1 MLMPARFA
9 ANLNNLARLT
19 ANLRLDSL
27 TRNDLHAAVLLG
39 GLGALTAC
47 CAFLLWSWAGVLA
60 ALASVAA
67 IAAIAP
73 RLPPGAIMRLYRAK
87 PIDPAHGA
95 QIIQTVDILRSRAG
109 LAAAPSL
116 FVVPS
121 ITANAFAVGTPQR
134 AAIAVTEGLLR
145 RLSLSE
151 LTGVLGHEV
160 AHIANNDLAV
170 MSLADLMTRFTQAL
184 SYLAIILAIFNLPA
198 LLLGD
203 SDLSLLALLL
213 LYLAPTI
220 GSLLQ
225 LSLARAREFDADLAG
240 ASLTGEPARL
250 AAALKKIE
258 RVQGTL
264 WEDMMLPVP
273 GRRIPAPSVLR
284 THPATEERIRRLRA
298 LEPAQL
304 LPAIELPEEPMVSL
318 AGLGPGEMRPR
329 LRFPGVWF

>member
-1 MLMPARFA
+1 MPARFA
-9 ANLNNLARLT
+9 ANLQNLARL
-19 ANLRLDSL
+19 AAYLRLDSL
-27 TRNDLHAAVLLG
+27 TRNDFHAAILLG
-39 GLGALTAC
+39 GLGCLSAF
-47 CAFLLWSWAGVLA
+47 CAWLLWSWPGVLA

-67 IAAIAP
+67 IAAVAP
-73 RLPPGAIMRLYRAK
+73 RLPPGAIMRLYRAE

-95 QIIQTVDILRSRAG
+95 QIIQLVDILRGRAG

-116 FVVPS
+116 FVIPS
-121 ITANAFAVGTPQR
+121 ITANAFAAGRPQR

-160 AHIANNDLAV
+160 AHIANNDLFI

-184 SYLAIILAIFNLPA
+184 AYLAICLAVFNLPA
-198 LLLGD
+198 FLLGD
-203 SDLSLLALLL
+203 SDVSLLALLL

-240 ASLTGEPARL
+240 AALSGDPAGL
-250 AAALKKIE
+250 AAALNKIE

-273 GRRIPAPSVLR
+273 GRRIPVPSVLR
-284 THPATEERIRRLRA
+284 THPATEERIGRLRA
-298 LEPAQL
+298 LEHVQL
-304 LPAIELPEEPMVSL
+304 APAIKLPEAPMVSL

>member
-1 MLMPARFA
+1 MPVRFA
-9 ANLNNLARLT
+9 AKLQNLARLT
-19 ANLRLDSL
+19 ANFRLDRL
-27 TRNDLHAAVLLG
+27 TRNDLHAAILLG
-39 GLGALTAC
+39 GLGLLSAF
-47 CAFLLWSWAGVLA
+47 CAWLLWSWPGVLA
-60 ALASVAA
+60 ALVSVAT
-67 IAAIAP
+67 IAAFAP

-95 QIIQTVDILRSRAG
+95 QIIQIVDILRRRAG
-109 LAAAPSL
+109 LAATPSL

-121 ITANAFAVGTPQR
+121 ITDNAFAVGTPQR
-134 AAIAVTEGLLR
+134 AVIAVTEGLLR

-160 AHIANNDLAV
+160 AHIANNDLFV

-184 SYLAIILAIFNLPA
+184 SYLAIFLAIFNLPA
-198 LLLGD
+198 FLLGD
-203 SDLSLLALLL
+203 SDVSLLALLL

-220 GSLLQ
+220 GSSLQ
-225 LSLARAREFDADLAG
+225 LALARAREFDADLAG
-240 ASLTGEPARL
+240 ASLTGDPAGL

-284 THPATEERIRRLRA
+284 THPATGARIRRLRA
-298 LEPAQL
+298 LERAQL
-304 LPAIELPEEPMVSL
+304 PPAIELREEPMVSL

>member
-1 MLMPARFA
+1 MPARFA
-9 ANLNNLARLT
+9 ANFHNLARIT
-19 ANLRLDSL
+19 ANFRPDGLS
-27 TRNDLHAAVLLG
+27 RNDLHAAILLG
-39 GLGALTAC
+39 GLGLLSAF
-47 CAFLLWSWAGVLA
+47 CAWLLWSWPGVLA

-67 IAAIAP
+67 IASLAP
-73 RLPPGAIMRLYRAK
+73 RLPPVVIMRLYRAK

-95 QIIQTVDILRSRAG
+95 QILQIVEILRSRAG
-109 LAAAPSL
+109 LLAAPSL
-116 FVVPS
+116 YVVPS
-121 ITANAFAVGTPQR
+121 ITANAFSAGTPQR

-151 LTGVLGHEV
+151 LTGVLGHEL
-160 AHIANNDLAV
+160 AHIAHNDLAV

-184 SYLAIILAIFNLPA
+184 SYLAIFLAICNLPA
-198 LLLGD
+198 FLLGD
-203 SDLSLLALLL
+203 SDVSLLALLL
-213 LYLAPTI
+213 LYLSPSI

-240 ASLTGEPARL
+240 ASLSGDPAGL
-250 AAALKKIE
+250 AAALKKME
-258 RVQGTL
+258 RVQGTF

-284 THPATEERIRRLRA
+284 THPATDERIRRLRA
-298 LEPAQL
+298 LEHTQL
-304 LPAIELPEEPMVSL
+304 PPAIELREEPLVSL